1 MPASPAAVRS
11 RITRRSLV
19 IVGVIAASLAMSIG
33 GYLATPPDERFDPSY
48 ATLHA
53 IVPLVFAICAA
64 IAWRLDVAPSA
75 ARLMAVFPLLWIPQT
90 IYNVIAPLGWLW
102 PVVRGV
108 DLLWGVLAGVLVLI
122 YPRGTFDDNTDR
134 AIAYSA
140 FAVSAVNFAA
150 VLLLA
155 VPDAVPCDCAPNA
168 YSFLDAPT
176 AFAIIDA
183 GFRLFGGALVVVV
196 AVRMLLR
203 WMRGSVPARTIVFLM
218 PVALLAWATTLAI
231 QVVSYAVDTAF
242 DEVAATISL
251 IAIATIP
258 VCFVAGIAHAR
269 NLRARVADLMRI
281 TRESADRTLWEESLA
296 RTLRDPSVRVYWWDD
311 RDGAYTD
318 AAGEPLDV
326 GDGGG
331 AGMLPIT
338 SPSGA
343 RLALIRH
350 DLALTDNTRLLDGVS
365 SALRLSVDN
374 GRLRSQ
380 VEATLA
386 QVRESRERLVRASL
400 DTRRRIERDLHDG
413 AQQRIVALGLQL
425 RVLADRASA
434 AGEGDLAARAEE
446 AITESGVA
454 LRELRELAHGIHPS
468 LLSAGGLALAVPEL
482 AGRCPVPT
490 EIDVRVGRLP
500 EVIESTVYFVLS
512 ESLANMAKHAKATRS
527 WVSVEVVTMEAD
539 VDDGDPEADRADDAE
554 AAVAQSEGEAVR
566 LVVRDD
572 GVGGVDPRGT
582 GILGMADRVEAVGG
596 TFALD
601 SPAGGGTRICVD
613 LPLGA
618 VDPAGDVVA
627 AVPMPEAEPAAAE

>member
-1 MPASPAAVRS
+1 MPAGPTIRS
-11 RITRRSLV
+11 LVTRRSLV
-19 IVGVIAASLAMSIG
+19 IAGVIAASLAMSIG
-33 GYLATPPDERFDPSY
+33 GWAATPPEERFAPSY

-64 IAWRLDVAPSA
+64 IAWRLDVAPAA

-102 PVVRGV
+102 PIVRGV

-122 YPRGTFDDNTDR
+122 YPRGTFDDLADK

-155 VPDAVPCDCAPNA
+155 VPDAVPCDCAPNP

-176 AFAIIDA
+176 AFAVIDA

-196 AVRMLLR
+196 AIRMLMR
-203 WMRGSVPARTIVFLM
+203 WVRGSVPARTIVFLM

-231 QVVSYAVDTAF
+231 QVISYAIDAEF

-258 VCFVAGIAHAR
+258 VCFVAGIAHTR

-281 TRESADRTLWEESLA
+281 TRESADRTLWAESLA

-311 RDGAYTD
+311 REGVYTD
-318 AAGEPLDV
+318 AAGEPLDRS
-326 GDGGG
+326 DGAGR
-331 AGMLPIT
+331 GMLPIS

-374 GRLRSQ
+374 GRLRAQ

-386 QVRESRERLVRASL
+386 QVRESRERIVRAGL
-400 DTRRRIERDLHDG
+400 ETRRRIERDLHDG
-413 AQQRIVALGLQL
+413 AQQRLVALALQL
-425 RVLADRASA
+425 RVLADRAA
-434 AGEGDLAARAEE
+434 ASGESELAERAEA
-446 AITESGVA
+446 AITESNVA
-454 LRELRELAHGIHPS
+454 LRELRELAHGLHPS

-482 AGRCPVPT
+482 AGRCPVPAT
-490 EIDVRVGRLP
+490 VDVEVGRLP
-500 EVIESTVYFVLS
+500 ELLESTAYFVLS
-512 ESLANMAKHAKATRS
+512 EALANLAKHARATRV
-527 WVSVEVVTMEAD
+527 WVT
-539 VDDGDPEADRADDAE
+539 VDMTTVDAPGLEPDGDG
-554 AAVAQSEGEAVR
+554 AAHPGTGEVVR

-572 GVGGVDPRGT
+572 GVGGADRAGT
-582 GILGMADRVEAVGG
+582 GIVGMADRAEAVGG
-596 TFALD
+596 SFEMR
-601 SPAGGGTRICVD
+601 SPVGGGTSIRVE
-613 LPLGA
+613 LPLA
-618 VDPAGDVVA
+618 ALPDTTTPSANAKYADPAQFAD
-627 AVPMPEAEPAAAE
+627 PASRG